1 MTPQIYIKTFCIMA
15 RPKLLSVDVRLF
27 ILKTWPRMKQNRSC
41 LVDTLR
47 KRFPHLAKAPWTK
60 IYGRVRYFLD
70 ILSTTGST
78 NMKNTIC
85 NILTVVINGERVGNT
100 LPFTPQKQVSSSYTT
115 HGPRVKKI
123 MERYRSDEVST
134 TNSNCVST
142 YSAVTIIVNGEKH
155 RLKEKVEKFGR
166 SLPLNIAPGS
176 DQIHPVYVL
185 SDDEWNN
192 IKHNSILVTGLGR
205 NYRNK

>member
-70 ILSTTGST
+70 ILSKTGST
-78 NMKNTIC
+78 NMKKTIC
-85 NILTVVINGERVGNT
+85 NILTVVINGERFGNT
-100 LPFTPQKQVSSSYTT
+100 LPFTAPNLNPGQVPLSSTT

-134 TNSNCVST
+134 TNSNCV
-142 YSAVTIIVNGEKH
+142 
-155 RLKEKVEKFGR
+155 
-166 SLPLNIAPGS
+166 
-176 DQIHPVYVL
+176 
-185 SDDEWNN
+185 
-192 IKHNSILVTGLGR
+192 
-205 NYRNK
+205 